1 MRRHGLRGLPL
12 LEQIEGL
19 PGGHVE
25 RGCSEGVE
33 RGHRVGTGQVPSH
46 VQAVMLGRKVKRSV
60 ELLAEAGSVVEEELD
75 AGLVVLFKHH
85 LERRCVAVLQVHIG
99 PMPHQQPGTLQRVIL
114 KGDDDRGGEGVVE
127 GGRG

>member
-1 MRRHGLRGLPL
+1 MACGGLPL

-46 VQAVMLGRKVKRSV
+46 VQAVMLGRKVKRGV
-60 ELLAEAGSVVEEELD
+60 ETGALTDEVAQKMIEAMDIKNKHSKKYMVEKFFTDGRSRRRELAT
-75 AGLVVLFKHH
+75 
-85 LERRCVAVLQVHIG
+85 LEREARDINIKEAFFVFFFF
-99 PMPHQQPGTLQRVIL
+99 
-114 KGDDDRGGEGVVE
+114 
-127 GGRG
+127 